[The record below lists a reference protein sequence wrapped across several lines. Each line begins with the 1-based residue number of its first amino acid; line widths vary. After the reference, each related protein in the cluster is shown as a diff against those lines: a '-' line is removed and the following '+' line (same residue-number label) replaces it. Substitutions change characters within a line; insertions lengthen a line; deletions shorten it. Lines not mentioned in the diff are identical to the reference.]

1 MGLLGGAAGDR
12 LGRPGGMVC
21 CGLAS
26 VALILSAGHEGC
38 AVIQVGDV
46 MKGARRG
53 KGKFKRG
60 EQRPGNKQVWWGPG
74 GPSPRPGG
82 EGGQSG
88 PGQGG
93 SVLPLPPMTSRTWSA
108 LPRVLGPGRDALP
121 FPL

>member
-1 MGLLGGAAGDR
+1 MGLLDGAAGDR
-12 LGRPGGMVC
+12 HGRPGGMVC

-60 EQRPGNKQVWWGPG
+60 EQRPGDK
-74 GPSPRPGG
+74 
-82 EGGQSG
+82 
-88 PGQGG
+88 
-93 SVLPLPPMTSRTWSA
+93 
-108 LPRVLGPGRDALP
+108 
-121 FPL
+121 